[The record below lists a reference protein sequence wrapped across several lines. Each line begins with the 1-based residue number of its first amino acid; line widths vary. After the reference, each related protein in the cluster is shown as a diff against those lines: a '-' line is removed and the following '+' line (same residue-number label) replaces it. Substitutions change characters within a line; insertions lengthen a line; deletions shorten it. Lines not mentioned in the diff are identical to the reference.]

1 MSQDDSTIETSR
13 IRARGPTLRVMSG
26 SAPQLLPLRPDVDLV
41 VGRIEGCD
49 VRLDDP
55 SLSRR
60 HARLRV
66 GDAIT
71 LEDLDSAN
79 GTRVRGQKIPAHV
92 TVELLPGE
100 VFELGALLCVVEAAA
115 APRAPGAQGS
125 VVVVD
130 PAMIELHGLVDRVA
144 AGAINVLLL
153 GETGVGKEIF
163 AEAVHQRS
171 HRAAGPFV
179 KINCAAFTETLI
191 ESELFGHERGA
202 FTGAV
207 SQRVG
212 ILESAEGGTVF
223 LDEVGELPAVIQAKL
238 LRVLEER
245 QVRRVGAVRPKPF
258 DARIVAATNRDL
270 DAEIA
275 AGRFRSDL
283 FFRLNGFTLVI
294 PPLRE
299 RRSEVEALT
308 RRFIVEAA
316 ARNGTPPPALTR
328 EALDALRAH
337 PWPGNI
343 RELRNV
349 IERAVLLAGGGALL
363 PAHLPMKP
371 ASATSGTHPTPA
383 ASAPAPAASSLR
395 DAVVSAERQRIL
407 DALAQAGGNQTKAA
421 ELLGIGRRTLID
433 KLEQYHLPRPRK
445 GREPDA

>member
-1 MSQDDSTIETSR
+1 MTHDDSTLETGR
-13 IRARGPTLRVMSG
+13 ANARGPTLRVMNGAS
-26 SAPQLLPLRPDVDLV
+26 PRLVPLRPDVDLV
-41 VGRIEGCD
+41 VGRVEGCD
-49 VRLDDP
+49 VRLDDA

-71 LEDLDSAN
+71 VEDLDSAN
-79 GTRVRGQKIPAHV
+79 GTRVRGQRVPPRVA
-92 TVELLPGE
+92 VEVLPGE

-115 APRAPGAQGS
+115 GRPLDVRGA

-130 PAMIELHGLVDRVA
+130 PAMIELHALVDRVA
-144 AGAINVLLL
+144 PGAINVLLL

-171 HRAAGPFV
+171 HRARGPFV
-179 KINCAAFTETLI
+179 KVNCAAFTETLI
-191 ESELFGHERGA
+191 ESELFGHEKGA

-207 SQRVG
+207 AARAG

-223 LDEVGELPAVIQAKL
+223 LDEVGELPPVIQAKL

-245 QVRRVGAVRPKPF
+245 QVRRVGAVRAKPF
-258 DARIVAATNRDL
+258 DARLVAATNRDL
-270 DAEIA
+270 DAEVA
-275 AGRFRSDL
+275 AGRFRADL
-283 FFRLNGFTLVI
+283 FFRLNGFSLVI

-299 RRSEVEALT
+299 RRSEVEALA
-308 RRFIVEAA
+308 RRFVADAA
-316 ARNGTPPPALTR
+316 ARNGTPAPALTR

-363 PAHLPMKP
+363 PAHLPMRP
-371 ASATSGTHPTPA
+371 ASAPDAPAVGGA
-383 ASAPAPAASSLR
+383 ASLR
-395 DAVVSAERQRIL
+395 EAVVSAERRRIL

-445 GREPDA
+445 GRDPDA